1 MHWEVSDSQSFLWSG
16 NPRSSV
22 IVEGTATPSYSR
34 PGAMALSRGNFIS
47 YLKSCLSD
55 LKQLRLICVEF
66 IALLS
71 AVTAH
76 TNNKNLDK
84 GGKHFFFEKKNNNKK
99 SLHRGTLAERNLIFQ
114 KQNYPR
120 DSTLTFSPNVLRN
133 GRHCYFCPSRST
145 DAETSF
151 CKTGFSQPSAY
162 NLSSMVLQ
170 HSNYSANAGFCCCL
184 WNRIHPQI

>member
-1 MHWEVSDSQSFLWSG
+1 MHWEVSYNQSFLWSE

-22 IVEGTATPSYSR
+22 IEEGTAKPSYSR

-66 IALLS
+66 TALLS
-71 AVTAH
+71 TVTAH
-76 TNNKNLDK
+76 TNNKNPDK
-84 GGKHFFFEKKNNNKK
+84 GGKHFILKRITKK
-99 SLHRGTLAERNLIFQ
+99 SLRWGTLAERSFIFL

-133 GRHCYFCPSRST
+133 GRHCYFCPSRSN

-151 CKTGFSQPSAY
+151 CKTGFSQPWAY

-184 WNRIHPQI
+184 WNITHLQI